1 MTDTHPL
8 ALLAEK
14 LPEVEQHVELAL
26 SGILGLSGSVKRPE

>member
-1 MTDTHPL
+1 MTDTHLL

-14 LPEVEQHVELAL
+14 LPEVEQHVKLAL